1 MTTIESSK
9 LLLMRVQK
17 AVGLI
22 NRLRDENKEL
32 QARFELVEN
41 HNVELQELLDKVST
55 DQAAIDE
62 AITSA
67 LSELDSSLGDFE
79 DFGTL
84 DAEELSAAEDFSAMG
99 DDENFETLDV
109 EDI

>member
-32 QARFELVEN
+32 QARFELVETGGYRRG
-41 HNVELQELLDKVST
+41 HY
-55 DQAAIDE
+55 
-62 AITSA
+62 
-67 LSELDSSLGDFE
+67 LGSQR
-79 DFGTL
+79 
-84 DAEELSAAEDFSAMG
+84 A
-99 DDENFETLDV
+99 
-109 EDI
+109 